1 MILTGSRKVLR
12 VFMKLVELKPF
23 SGAYEYR
30 ELLQKMTKRAILA
43 RYRGSWL
50 GLFWSLLTPL
60 LLLLIYM
67 FVFGVVF
74 QTRWPQAAGG
84 GENFAPL
91 LFCGIIVHLFFA
103 EIITSAPRLIVD
115 HASYVKKVVFPI
127 EILSWISLGAAAFH
141 FLVALF
147 ILLVFTL
154 LFGSGLSWTLLSIPF
169 LTASVMLYLLGLSWL
184 VSACGVYIRD
194 VSYIAGFI
202 STAMVF
208 ISPVFYPASAVKGV
222 FAIIMNANP
231 LTFYI
236 EAFRSVVVYGEPVAL
251 GSFFLAIL
259 LALASCLI
267 GFFFFERVKAGF
279 ADVL

>member
-1 MILTGSRKVLR
+1 
-12 VFMKLVELKPF
+12 MKIELLKPF
-23 SGAYEYR
+23 SVAYQYR

-74 QTRWPQAAGG
+74 QTRWPQAASG

-91 LFCGIIVHLFFA
+91 LFCGIIVHLLFA

-115 HASYVKKVVFPI
+115 QASYVKKVVFPL
-127 EILSWISLGAAAFH
+127 EILSWISLGTAAFH

-147 ILLVFTL
+147 ILLMFV
-154 LFGSGLSWTLLSIPF
+154 LFFGNGVSWTLLYIPL
-169 LTASVMLYLLGLSWL
+169 LTATFMLHLLGLSWL

-208 ISPVFYPASAVKGV
+208 ISPVFYPASAVKGF
-222 FAIIMNANP
+222 FAMVMDANP

-236 EAFRSVVVYGEPVAL
+236 EAFRSVIVYGEPVL
-251 GSFFLAIL
+251 LSDFFIAMILAIF
-259 LALASCLI
+259 SCII
-267 GFFFFERVKAGF
+267 GSLFFGRVKAGF